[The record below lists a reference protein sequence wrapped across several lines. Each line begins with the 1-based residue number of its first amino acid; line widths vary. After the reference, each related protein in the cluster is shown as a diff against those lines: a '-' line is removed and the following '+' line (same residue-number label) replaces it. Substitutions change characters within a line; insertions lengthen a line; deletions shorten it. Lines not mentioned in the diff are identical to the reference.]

1 VHPVTQHLGRVKQEG
16 LKFEASLE
24 TLPSKERKEKRERE
38 REEDRQ
44 TVIKFL
50 KEVSG

>member
-1 VHPVTQHLGRVKQEG
+1 LRPAWRLYQAK
-16 LKFEASLE
+16 
-24 TLPSKERKEKRERE
+24 KEKKKE